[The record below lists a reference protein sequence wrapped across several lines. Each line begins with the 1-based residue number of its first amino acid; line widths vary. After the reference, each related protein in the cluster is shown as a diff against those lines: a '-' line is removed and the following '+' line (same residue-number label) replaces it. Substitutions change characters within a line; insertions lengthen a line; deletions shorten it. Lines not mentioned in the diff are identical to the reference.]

1 MLDVKIGNATNSR
14 SSNVSCTLGA
24 VCETSTMSFSDL
36 MEDVP
41 LEIGIHQAVHFRE
54 LPQESRT
61 DIRFDS
67 IGAPQNSASLSP
79 LEGVFYLASPFVQA
93 ETEQSVSDVAKP
105 QAAVGKECGSI
116 VILRH
121 LSEVAGKS
129 VSTIG
134 EIRSLSS
141 AGVNESV
148 LETPSVEIPLFV
160 PSAICDRASAVILV
174 SNLEATSRVDTI
186 ALPALEFPNRDVLLS
201 ESGLKSAESGFRW
214 NYDGVVSPERDLSSI
229 SSRVLH
235 TLEARSLVTYTKRNS
250 DSINVNILDIDGVG
264 VTLRFK
270 GNRVSSNLSIII
282 SEQSQVVFSHAD
294 GTGLADIFKESGTQ
308 SGSVEIRRGAP
319 GTGDFVFKQTWSGD
333 FSGEQ
338 HRREN
343 SAYQQ
348 GGPEGSGD
356 PTTVAEAQS
365 YNCPVNWVFQS
376 V

>member
-1 MLDVKIGNATNSR
+1 MLDVKIGNATSAR
-14 SSNVSCTLGA
+14 SGNASCTLGA
-24 VCETSTMSFSDL
+24 VCGTSTMSFSEL

-41 LEIGIHQAVHFRE
+41 PEIGIHQAVPFRE
-54 LPQESRT
+54 LSQEAGT

-67 IGAPQNSASLSP
+67 IEVPQNRASLSP
-79 LEGVFYLASPFVQA
+79 LEGVFYLASTFVQA
-93 ETEQSVSDVAKP
+93 QIEQSVSDVAKP

-116 VILRH
+116 LIMRH
-121 LSEVAGKS
+121 LSEIAGKS
-129 VSTIG
+129 ASSIG
-134 EIRSLSS
+134 EIHSLSS

-148 LETPSVEIPLFV
+148 LETPSLEVPLIV
-160 PSAICDRASAVILV
+160 PSAIVDRAAAVILV

-186 ALPALEFPNRDVLLS
+186 ALPTVEFANRDGLLS
-201 ESGLKSAESGFRW
+201 ESGLKSAECGFRW
-214 NYDGVVSPERDLSSI
+214 NYDGVGSSERDLSSI

-235 TLEARSLVTYTKRNS
+235 MLEARSLVSYTKGNA
-250 DSINVNILDIDGVG
+250 DFMNVTLPDIDGVG

-270 GNRVSSNLSIII
+270 ENRVSSNLSIII

-294 GTGLADIFKESGTQ
+294 GIGLADILKESGTQ

-319 GTGDFVFKQTWSGD
+319 GTSDFVFKQTWSGD

-343 SAYQQ
+343 SAYRQ
-348 GGPEGSGD
+348 GGPEGSVD